1 MRAIPASSA
10 TSRSTKPRVAS
21 GLRSLPMRRSPSAT
35 YACRTRLGRTSAC
48 VTDVSVTLTAG
59 TPTTNVY
66 PGGSADVRLAVSN
79 PNFSPVRIGSLA
91 LDTTQG
97 TAGFAVDAGHSGCG
111 LASLGFSTQNNSGAG
126 WTVNAKVGGVNGTL
140 DITLV
145 NGLSMGTGAANAC
158 QGASFTVYLTAG
170 PSPACEAP

>member
-1 MRAIPASSA
+1 MRHPAPMRILLTA
-10 TSRSTKPRVAS
+10 LVVLLVLPIGGTAAFAYWRAS
-21 GLRSLPMRRSPSAT
+21 GSGAG
-35 YACRTRLGRTSAC
+35 AGTSG
-48 VTDVSVTLTAG
+48 TNVSVTLTAG

-170 PSPACEAP
+170 P